1 MIGPYR
7 WRGPYCQPWHHQSV
21 PELPEV
27 ETVVRTLAPRLTG
40 RQVRGVRFLSVLAFR
55 GNRRRAATMLRGR
68 QIEAVRR
75 HGKFIVFEL
84 GGGPRMTIHLGMTGS
99 LLWGGRPGPYTRA
112 VFELDEGRLVFDDP
126 RQFGSIEIGAALPDR
141 LARLGPDAFEISAE
155 EFAARLKDRRGRI
168 KPLLLNQRFLR
179 GLGNIYTD
187 EALFRARIHP
197 LAVAARLSR
206 ARVGRLHAA
215 IQEVLGEAIASGGS
229 SISDYVDAEGRRGWF
244 QMQHRVYGK
253 EGEPCPRCG
262 APIRR
267 IVVAQRGT
275 HYCPQC
281 QRR

>member
-1 MIGPYR
+1 
-7 WRGPYCQPWHHQSV
+7 V
-21 PELPEV
+21 PE
-27 ETVVRTLAPRLTG
+27 
-40 RQVRGVRFLSVLAFR
+40 
-55 GNRRRAATMLRGR
+55 
-68 QIEAVRR
+68 
-75 HGKFIVFEL
+75 
-84 GGGPRMTIHLGMTGS
+84 
-99 LLWGGRPGPYTRA
+99 
-112 VFELDEGRLVFDDP
+112 
-126 RQFGSIEIGAALPDR
+126 R

-155 EFAARLKDRRGRI
+155 EFAARLKDRRGSI

-179 GLGNIYTD
+179 GLGNIYCD
-187 EALFRARIHP
+187 EALFRAGIHP

-253 EGEPCPRCG
+253 EGEPCPSCG

-275 HYCPQC
+275 HYCPRC
-281 QRR
+281 QRW